1 MAGLNRA
8 NQRWIDFLRSTT
20 LRTDK
25 IPNEREGVE
34 ESGAQYS
41 RADARAN
48 LFTFIMTP
56 GQLIR
61 SPRNGQSW
69 QV

>member
-34 ESGAQYS
+34 ESGHNIREQTQERTFS
-41 RADARAN
+41 R
-48 LFTFIMTP
+48 L
-56 GQLIR
+56 
-61 SPRNGQSW
+61 
-69 QV
+69 